1 MVISGTFPD
10 WAPDPKA
17 VARKAVTWR
26 KQSGSLQQVGFVLF
40 KANEAY
46 KLRENGM
53 KVVRQIV
60 DERIMK
66 VIKDSGMDEAM
77 TKVESVGT
85 HQVDPAY

>member
-1 MVISGTFPD
+1 MEPSPTGRLTQMLREKPF
-10 WAPDPKA
+10 K
-17 VARKAVTWR
+17 KLTWR
-26 KQSGSLQQVGFVLF
+26 KKSGSLQHVGFVLF

-85 HQVDPAY
+85 HQVDPAC